1 MSSLAEMLSRR
12 SFLAANSRVHAVR
25 TWVFRNLM
33 DYAAVEQCLQASNDT
48 RLKIRESFAVKA
60 ATNFSAQRFV
70 ISGQEQVPAVGCC
83 CRLGEHRVFLSKP
96 VRKRPRLAL
105 SLRITS

>member
-1 MSSLAEMLSRR
+1 MSSLAEMLSRH

-48 RLKIRESFAVKA
+48 RLKIRESFAVEA
-60 ATNFSAQRFV
+60 RDQLLCSTLRHFRTRTSAGAWV
-70 ISGQEQVPAVGCC
+70 
-83 CRLGEHRVFLSKP
+83 
-96 VRKRPRLAL
+96 AL
-105 SLRITS
+105 SAR